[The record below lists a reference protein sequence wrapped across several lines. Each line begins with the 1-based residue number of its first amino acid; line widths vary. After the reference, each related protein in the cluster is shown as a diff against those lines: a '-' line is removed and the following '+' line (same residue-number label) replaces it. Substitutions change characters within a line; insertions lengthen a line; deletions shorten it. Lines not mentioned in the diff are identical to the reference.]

1 MATPSR
7 RTATRRSAR
16 REGLGE
22 VREVR
27 DQRPSREHRPIRMLI
42 VTLVIV
48 AVLLVAALVTF
59 IVLSSTPAFTI
70 SSIDAE
76 DTEHLTAENIAKLA
90 DVTEGTTLLNIDE
103 GLITENLKRNPW
115 VGEVSYVREFP
126 DRLKI
131 VVTER
136 RVDCLVKMGTGS
148 VCWCLGN
155 DNVWIEPVNLTMKD
169 GQSANDVALS
179 LAQQMGALL
188 VYDVPT
194 SVSPSAGSAST
205 DEVLK
210 AVNAYREQFS
220 EDLSSQIVSFSA
232 PSVES
237 ISCLLKS
244 GVEVSLGSPVSIDVK
259 EAVITEVLAK
269 HPNQVT
275 YINVRVPS
283 QPSYRKLGTDSVA
296 PGTGVTTL
304 DLTQQAEP
312 VVPEPEAAPE
322 GEAEED
328 VEGEE
333 YSEEEE
339 YYPEEEEYYP
349 EEDYTEEEY

>member
-1 MATPSR
+1 M
-7 RTATRRSAR
+7 
-16 REGLGE
+16 
-22 VREVR
+22 
-27 DQRPSREHRPIRMLI
+27 
-42 VTLVIV
+42 
-48 AVLLVAALVTF
+48 
-59 IVLSSTPAFTI
+59 
-70 SSIDAE
+70 
-76 DTEHLTAENIAKLA
+76 
-90 DVTEGTTLLNIDE
+90 
-103 GLITENLKRNPW
+103 
-115 VGEVSYVREFP
+115 
-126 DRLKI
+126 
-131 VVTER
+131 
-136 RVDCLVKMGTGS
+136 
-148 VCWCLGN
+148 GN

-283 QPSYRKLGTDSVA
+283 QPSYRKLGTESVA

-312 VVPEPEAAPE
+312 AAPAPEAAPE
-322 GEAEED
+322 GETETEEEA
-328 VEGEE
+328 VSEEE
-333 YSEEEE
+333 YTEEEE

-349 EEDYTEEEY
+349 EEEYTEEEY